1 VRNLVLSADA
11 EAVSLPGL
19 EILADQVRCSHGA
32 TTGEINREELFYMQ
46 ARGISESDAY
56 RLITYG
62 FLNEVIERL
71 PENSL
76 RVRLQDS
83 LQARLQGH

>member
-1 VRNLVLSADA
+1 VRNLVLSTDA

-32 TTGEINREELFYMQ
+32 TTGEIHPDELFYMQ
-46 ARGISESDAY
+46 ARGISERDAY

-71 PENSL
+71 PEGSL
-76 RVRLQDS
+76 RGRLQEA
-83 LQARLQGH
+83 LQARLAGH

>member
-1 VRNLVLSADA
+1 M
-11 EAVSLPGL
+11 
-19 EILADQVRCSHGA
+19 RCSHGA
-32 TTGEINREELFYMQ
+32 TTGEINAEELFYMQ
-46 ARGISESDAY
+46 ARGISERDAY

-76 RVRLQDS
+76 RVRLQEA
-83 LQARLQGH
+83 LQARLAGH